1 MRLLR
6 RPRPDSIMSGDVLPP
21 AIFLMGPTA
30 AGKTA
35 LALAL
40 HERFPVDIISV
51 DAAQVYRGLDIG
63 TAKPSPEEQARAPH
77 RLIDIRDPADPYSA
91 AQFCE
96 DARREMDAISAQGRI
111 PLLVGGTMFYFRA
124 LEYGLSVLPEA
135 DESLRAELTAQ
146 AAVQGWPALHA
157 RLREL
162 DPPAAAR
169 IHPNDA
175 QRVQRALEIALRQ
188 DDTAGA
194 KPQPRLPY
202 APIKLALAPQERR
215 TLHERIAI
223 RFHAMLDRG
232 LLSEAEGLYRRSDLM
247 LKLPA
252 MRVVGYRQAWDYLSG
267 IINYNA
273 FVDRGIAATRQL
285 AKRQYT
291 WLRSYEGIEWVDA
304 DQPEFVAASTALI
317 QQKLKGP
324 GIMR

>member
-1 MRLLR
+1 MSVHLL
-6 RPRPDSIMSGDVLPP
+6 LPP

-96 DARREMDAISAQGRI
+96 DARREMDEITARGRI
-111 PLLVGGTMFYFRA
+111 PLLVGGTMFYFKA
-124 LEYGLSVLPEA
+124 LEYGLSTLPPA
-135 DESLRAELTAQ
+135 DQDLRAALTSQ
-146 AAVQGWPALHA
+146 AATHGWPALHA

-162 DPPAAAR
+162 DPAAAER
-169 IHPNDA
+169 VHPNDA
-175 QRVQRALEIALRQ
+175 QRVQRALEIALRR
-188 DDTAGA
+188 DDSVAAVVRPG
-194 KPQPRLPY
+194 LPY
-202 APIKLALAPQERR
+202 TPIKLALVPEERR
-215 TLHERIAI
+215 TLHERIAL
-223 RFHAMLDRG
+223 RFRAMLDRG
-232 LLSEAEGLYRRSDLM
+232 LLSEAEDLYRRGDLT

-252 MRVVGYRQAWDYLSG
+252 MRIVGYRQAWDYLSG

-273 FVDRGIAATRQL
+273 FVDSGIAATRQL

-291 WLRSYEGIEWVDA
+291 WLRSYEGIEWINA
-304 DQPEFVAASTALI
+304 DQPELVAASSTLI
-317 QQKLKGP
+317 QQKLKQAA
-324 GIMR
+324 IMR

>member
-1 MRLLR
+1 MTA
-6 RPRPDSIMSGDVLPP
+6 DVLLP

-30 AGKTA
+30 SGKTA

-40 HERFPVDIISV
+40 HECFPLDIISV

-63 TAKPSPEEQARAPH
+63 TAKPSLEEQARAPH
-77 RLIDIRDPADPYSA
+77 RLIDIRDPAESYSA

-96 DARREMDAISAQGRI
+96 DARREMDAISARGRI

-124 LEYGLSVLPEA
+124 LEYGLSALPAA
-135 DESLRAELTAQ
+135 DHDLRAELATE
-146 AAVQGWPALHA
+146 AAALGWPALHT
-157 RLREL
+157 RLHTL
-162 DPPAAAR
+162 DPAAAAR

-175 QRVQRALEIALRQ
+175 QRVQRALEIALRR
-188 DDTAGA
+188 DDPAAATATL
-194 KPQPRLPY
+194 QPSLPY

-215 TLHERIAI
+215 TLHERIAV

-232 LLSEAEGLYRRSDLM
+232 LLSEAEGLYRRADLM

-252 MRVVGYRQAWDYLSG
+252 MRIVGYRQAWDYLSG
-267 IINYNA
+267 IINYNT

-291 WLRSYEGIEWVDA
+291 WLRSYEGLEWING
-304 DQPEFVAASTALI
+304 DQPDVVSVSAGLI
-317 QQKLKGP
+317 QQKLRGP
-324 GIMR
+324 GIIR

>member
-1 MRLLR
+1 
-6 RPRPDSIMSGDVLPP
+6 MSADILAP

-63 TAKPSPEEQARAPH
+63 TAKPSPEEQVRAPH

-96 DARREMDAISAQGRI
+96 DARREMDEIAARGRI
-111 PLLVGGTMFYFRA
+111 PLLVGGTMFYFKA
-124 LEYGLSVLPEA
+124 LEYGLSALPPA
-135 DESLRAELTAQ
+135 DEDLRAELTAQ
-146 AAVQGWPALHA
+146 ARAQGWPALHA

-162 DPPAAAR
+162 DPAAAER

-175 QRVQRALEIALRQ
+175 QRVQRALEIALQR
-188 DDTAGA
+188 DDNAGA
-194 KPQPRLPY
+194 ALQPSLPY
-202 APIKLALAPQERR
+202 APIKLALAPEGRR
-215 TLHERIAI
+215 TLHERIAV
-223 RFHAMLDRG
+223 RFHTMLERG
-232 LLSEAEGLYRRSDLM
+232 LLCEAEGLYRRGDLT

-252 MRVVGYRQAWDYLSG
+252 MRIVGYRQAWDYLSG

-291 WLRSYEGIEWVDA
+291 WLRSYEGIEWVNSERCD
-304 DQPEFVAASTALI
+304 VVSASTSLI
-317 QQKLKGP
+317 QQMLKRP
-324 GIMR
+324 AIMR